1 MAPCPLIRRCSCT
14 DICRVSLYTAS
25 AAALTQGATGAL
37 GPAQLWMEMQAAA
50 TPLTA
55 SQPRPPGAALHQLAA
70 TRIHPARL
78 SVSAAG
84 GVLPTRRAL
93 PGPSQNVPHCNP
105 GAHHSM
111 QPRHHTMWN
120 RHKCKP
126 NALCGCT
133 SAVLL
138 YEVTHDFLLDQSN
151 WSCLMSR
158 LHMCQ
163 VYINLD
169 LEANQPAQ
177 GSLLSSLHP
186 FFPRS
191 LPLVCIG

>member
-1 MAPCPLIRRCSCT
+1 
-14 DICRVSLYTAS
+14 
-25 AAALTQGATGAL
+25 
-37 GPAQLWMEMQAAA
+37 
-50 TPLTA
+50 
-55 SQPRPPGAALHQLAA
+55 
-70 TRIHPARL
+70 
-78 SVSAAG
+78 
-84 GVLPTRRAL
+84 
-93 PGPSQNVPHCNP
+93 
-105 GAHHSM
+105 M
-111 QPRHHTMWN
+111 QPQHHTMWN

-138 YEVTHDFLLDQSN
+138 YEVTHVFLLDHSN
-151 WSCLMSR
+151 WSCLISR

-163 VYINLD
+163 VYINLV

-191 LPLVCIG
+191 LPLVLYRLGSGAPARLQQS